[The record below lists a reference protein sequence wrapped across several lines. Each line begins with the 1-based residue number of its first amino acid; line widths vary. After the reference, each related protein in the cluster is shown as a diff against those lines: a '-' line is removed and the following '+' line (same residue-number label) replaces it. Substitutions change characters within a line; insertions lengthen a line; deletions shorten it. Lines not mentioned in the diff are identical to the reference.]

1 MKSPEEKIAN
11 ELTKMNRALADISNK
26 LTKIAN
32 ATAFAD
38 YSMWT
43 RTPNHRDALVVGPRI
58 PLEVHVDEDH
68 KPTDDSRNEQS
79 L

>member
-11 ELTKMNRALADISNK
+11 ELSKMNRTLTDISNK

-32 ATAFAD
+32 ASVFAD
-38 YSMWT
+38 YTMRISEY
-43 RTPNHRDALVVGPRI
+43 RD
-58 PLEVHVDEDH
+58 
-68 KPTDDSRNEQS
+68 KPTVDSRNEQP

>member
-11 ELTKMNRALADISNK
+11 ELTKMNRTLTDISNK

-32 ATAFAD
+32 ASAFAD
-38 YSMWT
+38 YSM
-43 RTPNHRDALVVGPRI
+43 RTWMPDYRD
-58 PLEVHVDEDH
+58 
-68 KPTDDSRNEQS
+68 KPTDDSRNEQP

>member
-11 ELTKMNRALADISNK
+11 ELTKMNRTLTDISNK
-26 LTKIAN
+26 LTKIAT
-32 ATAFAD
+32 ASAFAN

-43 RTPNHRDALVVGPRI
+43 RMPDYRG
-58 PLEVHVDEDH
+58 
-68 KPTDDSRNEQS
+68 KPTVDSRNEQS

>member
-11 ELTKMNRALADISNK
+11 ELTKMNRALTDISNK

-32 ATAFAD
+32 ASVFANC
-38 YSMWT
+38 SSMMWT
-43 RTPNHRDALVVGPRI
+43 RMPDLRD
-58 PLEVHVDEDH
+58 
-68 KPTDDSRNEQS
+68 KPTDDSRNEQP

>member
-11 ELTKMNRALADISNK
+11 ELAKMNRTLSDISNK
-26 LTKIAN
+26 RTKITN
-32 ATAFAD
+32 ASAFAD

-43 RTPNHRDALVVGPRI
+43 RTPDRRD
-58 PLEVHVDEDH
+58 
-68 KPTDDSRNEQS
+68 KPTDDSRNEQP

>member
-11 ELTKMNRALADISNK
+11 ELTKMNRTLTDISNK

-32 ATAFAD
+32 ASTFAN

-43 RTPNHRDALVVGPRI
+43 RTPDCQ
-58 PLEVHVDEDH
+58 D